1 MEYLGGTFGLLAALL
16 SLAAVIVVAYFLVS
30 RLMGVATV
38 AAGTVLSF
46 TLGVVIGFLT
56 DLRIVTLMT
65 VIFAILAWYEPF
77 DRATWVSSGLSCAI
91 YMFVLSGV
99 FILMFFR
106 LKLSGRVSDNPVLQR
121 HFEASLKTGIGIWGV
136 VGLIFSFS
144 FVAYF
149 APLAL
154 KGWPFT
160 DGARAFMPYMEAL
173 WFSLQQLAEA
183 IPFGIAQRF
192 GVDLSQRH
200 VPDYEYWAQAFIV
213 AYQALLWFAVS
224 GVALHIWNATRTAEH
239 RA

>member
-16 SLAAVIVVAYFLVS
+16 SLAAVLVVAYFLLS
-30 RLMGVATV
+30 RLMGIATL
-38 AAGTVLSF
+38 AAGTVLTF
-46 TLGVVIGFLT
+46 ALGLVIGFLT
-56 DLRIVTLMT
+56 DLRIVSLMS

-77 DRATWVSSGLSCAI
+77 DRTTWVWSGLSCAI

-106 LKLSGRVSDNPVLQR
+106 LKLSGRVSDNPALQR
-121 HFEASLKTGIGIWGV
+121 HFETSLKTGIGIWGV
-136 VGLIFSFS
+136 AGLIFSFS
-144 FVAYF
+144 FVVFF
-149 APLAL
+149 APLAF

-160 DGARAFMPYMEAL
+160 DGARAFMPYVEAL

-183 IPFGIAQRF
+183 VPFGIAERF
-192 GVDLSQRH
+192 GVNLSQRH
-200 VPDYEYWAQAFIV
+200 VPDGEYWAQAFIV

-224 GVALHIWNATRTAEH
+224 AVALHIWNTTKAAEK